1 MRVTDNILG
10 RRGGLGLLL
19 AATTTAP
26 FTAAVAAPAT
36 RVEVWKDP
44 TCGCCEGWVRHMPA
58 AGFKVAVREVADVP
72 LVKTAHGVSE
82 ALWFCHTARV
92 DGYVVEGHDPATG
105 IRRLLAER
113 PQARPGCARAG
124 RR

>member
-1 MRVTDNILG
+1 
-10 RRGGLGLLL
+10 
-19 AATTTAP
+19 
-26 FTAAVAAPAT
+26 
-36 RVEVWKDP
+36 
-44 TCGCCEGWVRHMPA
+44 MPA
-58 AGFKVAVREVADVP
+58 AGFKVAVREVADVQ
-72 LVKTAHGVSE
+72 LVKTANGVSE

>member
-1 MRVTDNILG
+1 MRVTDNILR

-36 RVEVWKDP
+36 RIEVWKDP

-58 AGFKVAVREVADVP
+58 AGFKVAVREVADVQ
-72 LVKTAHGVSE
+72 LVKTANGVSE
-82 ALWFCHTARV
+82 AL
-92 DGYVVEGHDPATG
+92 
-105 IRRLLAER
+105 
-113 PQARPGCARAG
+113 
-124 RR
+124 